1 MPIFAPKTNNITP
14 KSRKGNNDMK
24 TINSENIWYAVATF
38 NADPYCVEEEVMVQE
53 IMDEIEANG
62 CNMVTDTEE
71 RVIALAK
78 LDLPE
83 DSERIVYRAGDC
95 LFSMDGDEYTYD
107 VVFDT
112 ATRSDNEGYHLDRQA
127 ALDYVEMNNGWSQA
141 DGYFKSYKGGTVRVI
156 CNETEDT
163 IFEDTVK

>member
-1 MPIFAPKTNNITP
+1 MKKTFNT
-14 KSRKGNNDMK
+14 DDLMD
-24 TINSENIWYAVATF
+24 AVATF
-38 NADPYCVEEEVMVQE
+38 NADPYCVEDEELAQE
-53 IMDEIEANG
+53 ILAEIESSG
-62 CNMVTDTEE
+62 CTMITDAEE
-71 RVIALAK
+71 RAIALRK
-78 LDLPE
+78 LDLPA
-83 DSERIVYRAGDC
+83 DSERIVYQAGGC

-112 ATRSDNEGYHLDRQA
+112 ATMSDNEGYHLGRQA

-163 IFEDTVK
+163 IFETTVK

>member
-1 MPIFAPKTNNITP
+1 MKKTFNT
-14 KSRKGNNDMK
+14 DDLM
-24 TINSENIWYAVATF
+24 YAVATF
-38 NADPYCVEEEVMVQE
+38 NADPYCVEDEDMAQE
-53 IMDEIEANG
+53 ILAEIESSG
-62 CNMVTDTEE
+62 FTMITDAEE
-71 RVIALAK
+71 RAIALRK

-83 DSERIVYRAGDC
+83 DSERIVYQAGGC
-95 LFSMDGDEYTYD
+95 LFSMDDDEYTYD

-112 ATRSDNEGYHLDRQA
+112 PTMSDNEGYHLDRQA
-127 ALDYVEMNNGWSQA
+127 ALDYVETNNGWSQA